1 MALPSFIIL
10 FTSLF
15 IFYIGLF
22 IFLQERSSSLNKT
35 FFLLSISM
43 GGLVLFNF
51 VSAVLPVL
59 WTLQFQFFFGALMG
73 TTFLHFAFI
82 FCEGRMKTKYLI
94 ALYSIGTSV
103 GLLSF
108 SPVFIKKFYGFT
120 KLGEYGL
127 AQYEAEMGW
136 GLIIYLIFSLFCYL
150 YGIFKLV
157 KLFKSS
163 EGARRIQTKY
173 ILAGLLVFGFFIIFF
188 ELVLPVFKIFWG
200 TVTSGPSSLFFLLP
214 TAWAVWKYRL
224 FTPKETF
231 RSIFETMVDS
241 VAVTDLERRIALFN
255 RSLLHLLGYKK
266 ENILGES
273 IDIILGEGGG
283 KELLELLRWKKEV
296 RDKVL
301 EFIAKDG
308 TKIPVSLNC
317 SVIRR
322 AGEFMSFVIVARDI
336 RERLKY
342 EKESEKAKV
351 TLEEKVRERTRELEI
366 AKKSLEESK
375 GILEIKVHARTA
387 ELEEL
392 TRNLENEVKKRTK
405 ELQERV
411 DELERFRRLTVG
423 RELKM
428 IEMKKR
434 ILELEKELKSRK

>member
-1 MALPSFIIL
+1 
-10 FTSLF
+10 
-15 IFYIGLF
+15 
-22 IFLQERSSSLNKT
+22 
-35 FFLLSISM
+35 
-43 GGLVLFNF
+43 
-51 VSAVLPVL
+51 
-59 WTLQFQFFFGALMG
+59 
-73 TTFLHFAFI
+73 
-82 FCEGRMKTKYLI
+82 
-94 ALYSIGTSV
+94 
-103 GLLSF
+103 
-108 SPVFIKKFYGFT
+108 
-120 KLGEYGL
+120 
-127 AQYEAEMGW
+127 
-136 GLIIYLIFSLFCYL
+136 
-150 YGIFKLV
+150 
-157 KLFKSS
+157 
-163 EGARRIQTKY
+163 
-173 ILAGLLVFGFFIIFF
+173 
-188 ELVLPVFKIFWG
+188 
-200 TVTSGPSSLFFLLP
+200 
-214 TAWAVWKYRL
+214 
-224 FTPKETF
+224 
-231 RSIFETMVDS
+231 
-241 VAVTDLERRIALFN
+241 
-255 RSLLHLLGYKK
+255 
-266 ENILGES
+266 
-273 IDIILGEGGG
+273 
-283 KELLELLRWKKEV
+283 LELLRWKKEV